1 MLNYPQDPFNQGSS
15 QDSSLNIVANFGQLA
30 GEHGLVAPQSIIPM
44 VIETTPRGERAF
56 DIYSLLLKE
65 RIIFLGTQINDNI
78 ANVIIA
84 QLLFLERED
93 PDKSISV
100 YINSPGGVISAG
112 LAIYDTMRLIKPEVS
127 TICLGMTASMAT
139 ILLSGGAKGKRYAL
153 PNSTIHMHQPM
164 GGAQGQ
170 ATDIEIAAREIIRL
184 QDKIRTILAE
194 NTGQTYDKI
203 ARDTDR
209 DFYLSA
215 EQAVEYS
222 LVDEIL
228 GGKSEESNGTSDD
241 SSETSD
247 DSSGSSDESDGS
259 SEGEKA

>member
-1 MLNYPQDPFNQGSS
+1 MQDLPNASGLFVPQAM
-15 QDSSLNIVANFGQLA
+15 V
-30 GEHGLVAPQSIIPM
+30 PM
-44 VIETTPRGERAF
+44 VIETGPRGERAF

-65 RIIFLGTQINDNI
+65 RIIFLGTPINDQV
-78 ANVIIA
+78 ANLIIA

-93 PDKSISV
+93 PDKGINL

-112 LAIYDTMRLIKPEVS
+112 MAIYDTMNLIKSEVS
-127 TICLGMTASMAT
+127 TICIGMAASMAT
-139 ILLSGGAKGKRYAL
+139 ILLSGGEKGKRYVL
-153 PNSTIHMHQPM
+153 PNSTVHMHQPM

-184 QDKIRTILAE
+184 QDKIRTILSE

-209 DFYLSA
+209 DYYLTA

-228 GGKSEESNGTSDD
+228 GAAKEEEDD
-241 SSETSD
+241 S
-247 DSSGSSDESDGS
+247 
-259 SEGEKA
+259 